1 MAVQDLWSSPDAAA
15 DRPEAR
21 LAVRLSFLVAGC
33 GIGCI
38 AVLVPGL
45 ARLLPFDA
53 GSLVMGALALL
64 AGACAGARGT
74 ATMRRGAGPRLPV
87 LLGGWGSA
95 LALPACALVDG
106 PMLLAAALGVFGIF
120 AGLLDAA
127 MHANAEAVARSIR
140 RPRRWRGPA
149 MYGIG
154 AAGGALV
161 TMLLLV
167 AGFEPPLAAA
177 LVAAPMM
184 IATTVAGPYL
194 LESPV

>member
-1 MAVQDLWSSPDAAA
+1 M

-33 GIGCI
+33 GIGCM

-45 ARLLPFDA
+45 ARLLPVDA
-53 GSLVMGALALL
+53 GSLVIGLLALL

-74 ATMRRGAGPRLPV
+74 GTGRAGPMGRGLGLRFAV
-87 LLGGWGSA
+87 LTGGWGSA

-106 PMLLAAALGVFGIF
+106 PMLLAAALCVFGIF

-127 MHANAEAVARSIR
+127 MHVNAEAVARSLR
-140 RPRRWRGPA
+140 RPRRWRGLVT
-149 MYGIG
+149 YGIG

-194 LESPV
+194 LESDV